1 MNMKRIVSILISTM
15 LLGTQVSASGC
26 SDMAAFNT
34 QINDFLKT
42 ASLADSLKADVK
54 NLARECEEMHNQG
67 MAVNSISSCG
77 DALNLTMVN

>member
-1 MNMKRIVSILISTM
+1 MKQIGLLLIGLTM
-15 LLGTQVSASGC
+15 LGTQVSASGC

-34 QINDFLKT
+34 QINEFLKT
-42 ASLADSLKADVK
+42 ASISDTLKSDVK
-54 NLARECEEMHNQG
+54 KLASECEVMHNKG